1 MNEEEITAFR
11 KLYTEIKKV
20 AQTVIWKLHEAYPI
34 ERYKYLAFDSVDEYK
49 VYFSGYDDDENR
61 YAFALEYIYNT
72 KALEEEIAKRQQRR
86 GVEDGQREVRIS
98 RKRLQILDSLC
109 IPVLVVT
116 LLKL

>member
-61 YAFALEYIYNT
+61 YAFPLEYIYNT
-72 KALEEEIAKRQQRR
+72 KALEEEIAKRQRASEMRQI
-86 GVEDGQREVRIS
+86 ERE
-98 RKRLQILDSLC
+98 KRAKEATEYQEF
-109 IPVLVVT
+109 
-116 LLKL
+116 LKWKKSKSS